1 VLLQPYV
8 PSNTDQQ
15 IFQPHPETQD
25 TFAMKVSSPCIWRRC
40 LNIAQEEDFD
50 QNVTASLMIEM
61 LNLIDPRKAR
71 IWAGDRK

>member
-1 VLLQPYV
+1 
-8 PSNTDQQ
+8 
-15 IFQPHPETQD
+15 
-25 TFAMKVSSPCIWRRC
+25 MKVSSPCIWRRC

-71 IWAGDRK
+71 IWAGDRKW